1 MVKKILASV
10 LTLVMAMSIFTFGVS
25 TLAYAAEADT
35 AQEEVQAITA
45 SEALEIGLA
54 KAGYKQT
61 SVKYTTVAEDK
72 EADGTEIYK
81 VVFYVGPVEFGYHI
95 DKATGEILKAE
106 IND

>member
-25 TLAYAAEADT
+25 TLAYAAEAQPAQQEVKAVT
-35 AQEEVQAITA
+35 ADD
-45 SEALEIGLA
+45 ALQIALTT
-54 KAGYKQT
+54 AGYKQT
-61 SVKYTTVAEDK
+61 SVKYAKAWEDK
-72 EADGTEIYK
+72 NAEGTEIYK

-95 DKATGEILKAE
+95 DKAAGTVLKCE